1 MRQGQ
6 AVVTTVQLKP
16 TDTTDRWVLLSMTG
30 SFHAL
35 RAKIQL
41 YGRQRT
47 QTPVGLQSICHIP
60 ELQFKKK

>member
-6 AVVTTVQLKP
+6 AVVNTVQLKP
-16 TDTTDRWVLLSMTG
+16 TDRWVLLSMTG
-30 SFHAL
+30 PFYAL
-35 RAKIQL
+35 RAKIHL

-60 ELQFKKK
+60 ELQLKKKAA